1 MSYDRFVDEPLTSR
15 DALNKFQIKI
25 KILDL
30 DDARDFSPRYGRRV
44 LVKRILLTIKHI
56 LTEEIEEKEL
66 DVEELEKRMRNE
78 RLRIIAR
85 VYLLSI
91 VNPTR
96 QAVNDDVGK
105 CERRLD

>member
-56 LTEEIEEKEL
+56 LTEEIEENWMWKNLKSECGTKGFFHL
-66 DVEELEKRMRNE
+66 QTDGF
-78 RLRIIAR
+78 
-85 VYLLSI
+85 
-91 VNPTR
+91 R
-96 QAVNDDVGK
+96 QVRSKMAMY
-105 CERRLD
+105 